1 MQTCFH
7 SFALYYM
14 QKKRRF
20 MTGFLYPDIN
30 QRCKYVRITQNREQ
44 LKTVPDT
51 AGDRNRTG
59 TKFNPRRILSPVRL
73 PVPPRRHHDYSW
85 LAQSQMDGGGFEP
98 PKRDAT
104 DLQSA
109 PFGHSGTHPKL
120 LWQLKII
127 TWLSQKSKCFY
138 IFYLIFLFPFFPAFD
153 SSRSTARNHISC
165 RSRISYNAVSFP
177 VKTIL
182 PTGGIFTSI

>member
-1 MQTCFH
+1 MILTDDMQTCFH

-73 PVPPRRHHDYSW
+73 PIPPRRRFVVHIVIS
-85 LAQSQMDGGGFEP
+85 S
-98 PKRDAT
+98 
-104 DLQSA
+104 
-109 PFGHSGTHPKL
+109 
-120 LWQLKII
+120 
-127 TWLSQKSKCFY
+127 Y
-138 IFYLIFLFPFFPAFD
+138 IFINTNYSIYMHTICNGRRRIRTFEGIA
-153 SSRSTARNHISC
+153 SRFTVCPLWPLGNPS
-165 RSRISYNAVSFP
+165 
-177 VKTIL
+177 IL
-182 PTGGIFTSI
+182 K

>member
-1 MQTCFH
+1 MHKYMILTDDMQTCFH

-73 PVPPRRHHDYSW
+73 PVPPRRHHDYS
-85 LAQSQMDGGGFEP
+85 
-98 PKRDAT
+98 
-104 DLQSA
+104 
-109 PFGHSGTHPKL
+109 
-120 LWQLKII
+120 
-127 TWLSQKSKCFY
+127 
-138 IFYLIFLFPFFPAFD
+138 
-153 SSRSTARNHISC
+153 
-165 RSRISYNAVSFP
+165 
-177 VKTIL
+177 
-182 PTGGIFTSI
+182 

>member
-1 MQTCFH
+1 MHRYMILTDDMQTCFH

-73 PVPPRRHHDYSW
+73 PVPPLQHIYYLAVALRHV
-85 LAQSQMDGGGFEP
+85 
-98 PKRDAT
+98 
-104 DLQSA
+104 
-109 PFGHSGTHPKL
+109 L
-120 LWQLKII
+120 LYIMFFIVSTCFFNFYKKTFNYFIMQL
-127 TWLSQKSKCFY
+127 LEA
-138 IFYLIFLFPFFPAFD
+138 L
-153 SSRSTARNHISC
+153 
-165 RSRISYNAVSFP
+165 
-177 VKTIL
+177 
-182 PTGGIFTSI
+182 